1 MLEPTVVEYPRG
13 QEILARFP
21 DAELLEVES
30 HWRIPGLHGNPG
42 NVADWN
48 RIKRTHLVLG
58 TLRSPRIRP
67 NGRSS
72 DFIAPS
78 AANGC
83 AMSCAYCYVPR
94 RKGFA
99 NPITVFVN
107 VDQMLAFIA
116 RHAARQG
123 PKAEPNQVD
132 PAS

>member
-1 MLEPTVVEYPRG
+1 MVTQTVPYVPLDRLLQVDTIYVEPPG
-13 QEILARFP
+13 
-21 DAELLEVES
+21 AELEEVAS
-30 HWRIPGLHGNPG
+30 HWQIPELHGNPG
-42 NVADWN
+42 SVSDWN

-58 TLRSPRIRP
+58 TLKSPRIRP

-99 NPITVFVN
+99 NPITVFAN
-107 VDQMLAFIA
+107 I
-116 RHAARQG
+116 
-123 PKAEPNQVD
+123 
-132 PAS
+132 